1 MTKYDFAVKLY
12 TELEKTQDFQKTV
25 NSLKSVTKDNKPLSV
40 QEQLEIV
47 NLLRQIH
54 TEKTK
59 GLFEDVSAFLALV
72 NQIEAQIKAQSNSEG
87 ANNANK

>member
-1 MTKYDFAVKLY
+1 M
-12 TELEKTQDFQKTV
+12 
-25 NSLKSVTKDNKPLSV
+25 

-72 NQIEAQIKAQSNSEG
+72 NQVEAQIKAQSNSEG

>member
-12 TELEKTQDFQKTV
+12 TELEKTQ
-25 NSLKSVTKDNKPLSV
+25 
-40 QEQLEIV
+40 
-47 NLLRQIH
+47 
-54 TEKTK
+54 

-72 NQIEAQIKAQSNSEG
+72 NQVEAQIKAQSNSEG

>member
-40 QEQLEIV
+40 QEQVLQTQ
-47 NLLRQIH
+47 L
-54 TEKTK
+54 
-59 GLFEDVSAFLALV
+59 
-72 NQIEAQIKAQSNSEG
+72 
-87 ANNANK
+87 

>member
-1 MTKYDFAVKLY
+1 MTKHDFATTLY
-12 TELEKTQDFQKTV
+12 LELKEKQDIQKTIDSIKLV
-25 NSLKSVTKDNKPLSV
+25 KKDNKPLSV
-40 QEQLEIV
+40 NEQLEIV
-47 NLLRQIH
+47 NLIRQIH
-54 TEKTK
+54 NEQTI